1 MDNLEFVLNILIIL
15 LLIPTIIYAVRLNAN
30 LTTLRNNQQ
39 SLAKLVESLND
50 ATYKAES
57 SIPKLKNITQSSST
71 DLKEVVV
78 KAKELKDDLSF
89 INQRA
94 DNLADRLEGAIKDNR
109 DNKKNKEDVKK
120 VDNSEAELE
129 LLKALR
135 SIK

>member
-1 MDNLEFVLNILIIL
+1 MDNLEFVINIAIIL
-15 LLIPTIIYAVRLNAN
+15 LLIPTIIYAIRLNAS
-30 LTTLRNNQQ
+30 LTALRNNQQ
-39 SLAKLVESLND
+39 ALAKLVESLND
-50 ATYKAES
+50 ATYKAEN
-57 SIPKLKNITQSSST
+57 SIPKLKNITQTSST
-71 DLKEVVV
+71 DLKEVVF

-109 DNKKNKEDVKK
+109 DSKKTQKPTQPAN
-120 VDNSEAELE
+120 NSEAELE